1 MSTVITIACQ
11 WKNFDSESLLFQ
23 EDLFRY
29 TTRKNQERKEVMI
42 YRKDG
47 YFNNSPMKFSYMLLF
62 FSFFMFP
69 NEVSPY
75 ASSIHFH
82 KISSS
87 QLASFRA

>member
-11 WKNFDSESLLFQ
+11 WKNLDSESLLFQ

-47 YFNNSPMKFSYMLLF
+47 YFNNSPMKFYYMLPF
-62 FSFFMFP
+62 FFDVSQRSFGVRLQHSFP
-69 NEVSPY
+69 
-75 ASSIHFH
+75 
-82 KISSS
+82 
-87 QLASFRA
+87 